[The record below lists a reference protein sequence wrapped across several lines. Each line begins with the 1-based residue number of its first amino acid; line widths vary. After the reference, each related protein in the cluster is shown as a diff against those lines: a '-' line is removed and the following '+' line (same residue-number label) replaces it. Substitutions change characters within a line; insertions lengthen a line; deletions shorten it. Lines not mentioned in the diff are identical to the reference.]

1 MLGKNFKTVSI
12 IVVLLVLFS
21 GVSAGNPTQ
30 ESQIVNEVSN
40 DVSAASDSLTIS
52 VTSRYGSDASGAEVA
67 LYQSDGNK
75 VGSKTTDTDG
85 DVSWDVSSGD
95 YYINVYSSEGGYM
108 GDQSF
113 SVDGSTSIEFS
124 RETPCA
130 GPQKGETMDGTEF
143 GPGDTVYL
151 DDKTVTYYQTFE
163 NPGASSYS
171 VRVTL
176 KVDQD
181 SDGSVD
187 GSKVFDSATIA
198 ANSEKT
204 FNNDFETALGGDYD
218 KLGSKIEIKKNGD
231 WVVTDP
237 FRWSLGFYAEEDIST
252 PTPTPTPT
260 MTPTPTPTATATP
273 TPTPTGTSTPT
284 PTVTP
289 TPTPTATQ
297 TPTRTATPTP
307 TEVSQSTTVT
317 QTPTTVPT
325 STETSTPT
333 QTTLPAKSAATA
345 TQSTGSDGEGADSS
359 ESNTDQHTESEGGSS
374 VMKTLSDIINRI
386 ADLFS

>member
-21 GVSAGNPTQ
+21 GVSAGNPTP

-52 VTSRYGSDASGAEVA
+52 VTSKYGSDASGAKVA

-95 YYINVYSSEGGYM
+95 YYIDVYSAEGGYM
-108 GDQSF
+108 GDKSF

-124 RETPCA
+124 RETPWA
-130 GPQKGETMDGTEF
+130 GSQKGETMDGTEF
-143 GPGDTVYL
+143 GPGNTVYL

-163 NPGASSYS
+163 NPGPSSYG

-198 ANSEKT
+198 ANSEKS
-204 FNNDFETALGGDYD
+204 FNGDFETALGGDYD
-218 KLGSKIEIKKNGD
+218 NLGSKIEIKKNGD

-237 FRWSLGFYAEEDIST
+237 FRWSLGFYAEEDTST

-260 MTPTPTPTATATP
+260 MTPTPTPTATPTP
-273 TPTPTGTSTPT
+273 TPTPTATPT
-284 PTVTP
+284 PTS
-289 TPTPTATQ
+289 TATQ

-325 STETSTPT
+325 STETSAPT
-333 QTTLPAKSAATA
+333 QTTPPAKSATTA
-345 TQSTGSDGEGADSS
+345 TQSTGSAGESADGS
-359 ESNTDQHTESEGGSS
+359 ESNTDQHTESDGGNS
-374 VMKTLSDIINRI
+374 VMKTISDIINRI
-386 ADLFS
+386 TELFS

>member
-1 MLGKNFKTVSI
+1 MLGKSFKTVSI

-67 LYQSDGNK
+67 LYQSDGNQ

-95 YYINVYSSEGGYM
+95 YYINVYSAEGGYM

-124 RETPCA
+124 RETPWA
-130 GPQKGETMDGTEF
+130 GSQKGETMDGTEF
-143 GPGDTVYL
+143 GPGETVYL

-187 GSKVFDSATIA
+187 DSQVFDSATIS
-198 ANSEKT
+198 ANSEKR
-204 FNNDFETALGGDYD
+204 FNSDFEAALGGDYD
-218 KLGSKIEIKKNGD
+218 NLGSKIEIKKNGD
-231 WVVTDP
+231 WIVTDP
-237 FRWSLGFYAEEDIST
+237 FRWSLGFYAEEDTST
-252 PTPTPTPT
+252 PTPTPTATPT
-260 MTPTPTPTATATP
+260 MTPTPTPTPTA
-273 TPTPTGTSTPT
+273 TSTPT
-284 PTVTP
+284 PTVSP
-289 TPTPTATQ
+289 TPTSTATQ

-333 QTTLPAKSAATA
+333 QTTLPAKSATTA
-345 TQSTGSDGEGADSS
+345 TQSTGSDGG
-359 ESNTDQHTESEGGSS
+359 NS
-374 VMKTLSDIINRI
+374 VMKTLSDIITRI
-386 ADLFS
+386 AELFS